1 MWWPNQ
7 AGGQEFEESFSNKG
21 FTRVDCRAEGIGMFS
36 KAFGQRNSS
45 TRMEIAGAVMD
56 VTTLEPCEPVR
67 RPLRDMCVARTGAL
81 ETETE

>member
-1 MWWPNQ
+1 MQCHNCLYVTGPVVDEPALVNALQ
-7 AGGQEFEESFSNKG
+7 TGQ
-21 FTRVDCRAEGIGMFS
+21 
-36 KAFGQRNSS
+36 
-45 TRMEIAGAVMD
+45 IAGAVMD